1 MLGWQT
7 MSDEESI
14 AAAIDEHGEENARPS
29 VAYCGLATKFNG
41 ILRSPRFGS
50 EFHKTAEERAG

>member
-1 MLGWQT
+1 
-7 MSDEESI
+7 MSDEEPI